1 MSNSSYNSY
10 NIKIL
15 KGLDPVKKRP
25 GMYIGNTDDGT
36 GLHHM
41 IFEIIDNSID
51 EYLAGYCNKIIIKII
66 KNHIIKIE
74 DNGRGIPIDIHSE
87 GRSAAEII
95 MTVLHAGG
103 KFDNKS
109 YKISGG
115 LHGVGLSVVNA
126 LSEYIILFIYRN
138 NKIYKQIYFNGIP
151 LKPLKIFGKTKKTG
165 TKIIFKP
172 SKKIFINTKFN
183 YNYIYKRLE
192 ELSYLNN
199 KLKLLLIKKEKKILF
214 FNEGGIKSLIK
225 LLNKNEN
232 TICPIFYLKT
242 KTEKNIYIEIAIQW
256 NNSYNEILKCY
267 TNNIPQNDG
276 GSHLMGFRTAL
287 TKSFKLYIEN
297 EKIKNKY
304 NINSEDIKEGIT
316 AIIAIK
322 MQNPKFS
329 SQTKNKLI
337 SSEIK
342 IAVEKELNKNFSNYL
357 LEHPKESKNIIN
369 KILNSAK
376 IRYESRKAREF
387 AKKRID
393 LDITKLPGKLSD
405 CQENN
410 PKKSEL
416 YIVEGDSAGGSAK
429 QGRDR
434 RTQAIL
440 PLKGKIINV
449 EKSGFEKIIYSNEI
463 STLITALGCGIG
475 EKEFNIKKLR
485 YHTIII
491 MTDADVDGSHI
502 RTLLLTFFFRYMP
515 KIIEK
520 GYIYIAKPPLFKLK
534 YEKKE
539 IYIKNEK
546 DLNKNIINIC
556 LKEIKI
562 LINKKKICIKKIL
575 LFYIKFYKFSKK
587 LKINNLK
594 KLIFLK
600 KIEKNYFNDIYYKN
614 ISLINDK
621 NILKNKFFF
630 KSKKYLLLIK
640 LKKQINK
647 LNNFKNK
654 IYLFF
659 KNKQKIFY
667 NIYDLILYIINKFLY
682 KNLNIQRYKGLGE
695 MNPKQLWETTMN
707 PLKRIILKITIKN
720 ILKANLIFN
729 SLMGDKVKPRRTFI
743 KSNALIANLDI

>member
-1 MSNSSYNSY
+1 MSNYSYNSS

-41 IFEIIDNSID
+41 FFEIIDNSID
-51 EYLAGYCNKIIIKII
+51 EYLAGYCNKIIINII
-66 KNHIIKIE
+66 NKKIIKIE

-87 GRSAAEII
+87 GISAAEII

-109 YKISGG
+109 YKVSGG

-126 LSEYIILFIYRN
+126 LSEYINLYIYRN
-138 NKIYKQIYFNGIP
+138 NNIYKQIYFNGIP
-151 LKPLKIFGKTKKTG
+151 LNPLKIIGKTKKTG

-183 YNYIYKRLE
+183 YNIIYKRLQ

-199 KLKLLLIKKEKKILF
+199 KLKIVLIKKEKKLLF
-214 FNEGGIKSLIK
+214 FNEGGIKSFIK
-225 LLNKNEN
+225 LLNKNKN
-232 TICPIFYLKT
+232 TICPIFYLNSKIN
-242 KTEKNIYIEIAIQW
+242 NIFIEIAIQW
-256 NNSYNEILKCY
+256 NNSYKEILKCY

-276 GSHLMGFRTAL
+276 GTHLMGFRTAL
-287 TKSFKLYIEN
+287 TKTIKLYIEN
-297 EKIKNKY
+297 EKRKNKY

-342 IAVEKELNKNFSNYL
+342 IAVEKELNKKFYNYL

-369 KILNSAK
+369 KIINSAK
-376 IRYESRKAREF
+376 IRDSSRKAREI
-387 AKKRID
+387 ARKRIALD
-393 LDITKLPGKLSD
+393 LDIAKLPGKLSD
-405 CQENN
+405 CQEKN
-410 PKKSEL
+410 PENSEL

-434 RTQAIL
+434 RIQAIL

-449 EKSGFEKIIYSNEI
+449 EKSGFEKIILSNEI
-463 STLITALGCGIG
+463 GTLITALGCGFG
-475 EKEFNIKKLR
+475 KKEFNIKKLR

-515 KIIEK
+515 KLIEK
-520 GYIYIAKPPLFKLK
+520 GYIYIAQPPLFKIK
-534 YEKKE
+534 HEKKE

-546 DLNKNIINIC
+546 ELNKHTIKIC
-556 LKEIKI
+556 LKEKKI
-562 LINKKKICIKKIL
+562 LINEKKINIKKL
-575 LFYIKFYKFSKK
+575 LLTYISIYNISKK
-587 LKINNLK
+587 LKISNLK
-594 KLIFLK
+594 KLIILK
-600 KIEKNYFNDIYYKN
+600 KIEKNYLNDVFYKKKLNENNIY
-614 ISLINDK
+614 
-621 NILKNKFFF
+621 FF
-630 KSKKYLLLIK
+630 KSKNYLLLIK

-647 LNNFKNK
+647 INNFNNKIFLLLNNK
-654 IYLFF
+654 IY
-659 KNKQKIFY
+659 KKFY
-667 NIYDLILYIINKFLY
+667 KIYDLIEFILNNFLY
-682 KNLNIQRYKGLGE
+682 KNINIQRYKGLGE
-695 MNPKQLWETTMN
+695 MNPNQLWETTMN
-707 PLKRIILKITIKN
+707 PLKRIMLKITIKDVLN
-720 ILKANLIFN
+720 ANLIFN
-729 SLMGDKVKPRRTFI
+729 TLMGDKVKPRRKFI
-743 KSNALIANLDI
+743 KNNALIANIHI

>member
-151 LKPLKIFGKTKKTG
+151 LNPLKIFGKTKKTG

-172 SKKIFINTKFN
+172 SKKIFRNTKFN

-242 KTEKNIYIEIAIQW
+242 KTKNNIYIEIAIQW

-485 YHTIII
+485 YQTIII

-621 NILKNKFFF
+621 NLLKNKFFF